1 MPEDTPL
8 DISRE
13 DFVTAAGLT
22 YDVMEAEALVDGNAA
37 TRGTKEP
44 LYIGRGKNRRPF
56 IHPGAGGYDPAP
68 GPGFKTYH
76 TAHGDVLELAS
87 TVKLADVLPAKNTSD
102 VSLDR
107 WLAATMLGDR
117 CEDKSALDY
126 VKDTKQVSGGT
137 SGVLVPEWFQGE
149 WIDNLRANMVL
160 QAAGMQTATM
170 TQRTVT
176 ASRVLTDPPVA
187 WRAEGGVL
195 AAGDPTFELRQLVAK
210 SVAVRVQATAE
221 LAQDSPDFGAQLL
234 QVMGRALAHE
244 IDRVGLVGSGTGSE
258 PAGIHNTTGIGTV
271 TAVGTPANYSAF
283 ISGLQTLL
291 EANVALERAE
301 TNAIQSPRT
310 WATLENLQATDNQ
323 PLQRPRALER
333 MTFRPT
339 TGIPNNLGV
348 GANESIVLLG
358 DFSDLVLGVRL
369 DASVEALRLQT
380 FAENLLLEF
389 VGWARVD
396 FLVRRPASFVAL
408 EGVTA

>member
-1 MPEDTPL
+1 
-8 DISRE
+8 
-13 DFVTAAGLT
+13 
-22 YDVMEAEALVDGNAA
+22 
-37 TRGTKEP
+37 
-44 LYIGRGKNRRPF
+44 
-56 IHPGAGGYDPAP
+56 
-68 GPGFKTYH
+68 
-76 TAHGDVLELAS
+76 
-87 TVKLADVLPAKNTSD
+87 
-102 VSLDR
+102 
-107 WLAATMLGDR
+107 
-117 CEDKSALDY
+117 
-126 VKDTKQVSGGT
+126 
-137 SGVLVPEWFQGE
+137 
-149 WIDNLRANMVL
+149 
-160 QAAGMQTATM
+160 MQTATM